1 MGLRIPSPDG
11 LFTPRFKLNRMTQN
25 DLSNQNIPF
34 SAALFTGFLCTLF
47 GANAVA
53 IKYSFSGMG
62 IFTAAGLRFSIAA
75 AAIYLWARFTG
86 RPFALRKGQL
96 FQILIISIVF
106 TLQLGL
112 LYLGLGKTSASRG
125 TLMVNLQPFFLLILA
140 HWFIPGDRMTKKKIL
155 GLIMGAV
162 GMALV
167 FSGKKGVTA
176 DVQIG
181 DLMILMT
188 AFLWAVNTVYTKRII
203 HLFSPFQMVFYP
215 MLFCIP
221 FFLLAGFLWDV
232 RMIANLDGKVLS
244 ALLYQSLATASF
256 GFVAWNTMLLKY
268 GAVALHSFIFIMPIA
283 GVLLGGLILGEPITW
298 ELLLALA
305 LIVSGIVTVNFR
317 SRKYAQLFPTR
328 GI

>member
-1 MGLRIPSPDG
+1 
-11 LFTPRFKLNRMTQN
+11 MTQHN
-25 DLSNQNIPF
+25 LSNREIPL
-34 SAALFTGFLCTLF
+34 SGALFTGFLCTLF

-53 IKYSFSGMG
+53 IKYSLSGIG
-62 IFTAAGLRFSIAA
+62 TFTAAGLRFSIAV
-75 AAIYLWARFTG
+75 AAIYFWARFTG
-86 RPFALRKGQL
+86 RPFALRKGQA
-96 FQILIISIVF
+96 FQLLIISIVF

-112 LYLGLGKTSASRG
+112 LYLGLEKTSASRG
-125 TLMVNLQPFFLLILA
+125 TLMVNLQPFFLLLLA

-181 DLMILMT
+181 DLLILIT

-221 FFLLAGFLWDV
+221 FFLMAGFLWDGS
-232 RMIANLDGKVLS
+232 MIINLDGKVLS
-244 ALLYQSLATASF
+244 ALLYQSLVTASF

-298 ELLLALA
+298 ELVLALA

-317 SRKYAQLFPTR
+317 SRRYSQIFPTR

>member
-1 MGLRIPSPDG
+1 
-11 LFTPRFKLNRMTQN
+11 MTQKN
-25 DLSNQNIPF
+25 LSNQDIPL

-53 IKYSFSGMG
+53 IKYSLTGLG
-62 IFTAAGLRFSIAA
+62 AFTAAGLRFSIAA

-86 RPFALRKGQL
+86 RPFALRKGQAP
-96 FQILIISIVF
+96 QILFVSVVF

-125 TLMVNLQPFFLLILA
+125 TLMVNLQPFFLLLLA
-140 HWFIPGDRMTKKKIL
+140 HWFIPGDRITKKKIL
-155 GLIMGAV
+155 GLIMGAA
-162 GMALV
+162 GMVLV

-181 DLMILMT
+181 DLMILT
-188 AFLWAVNTVYTKRII
+188 TSFLWAVNTVYTKRII

-215 MLFCIP
+215 MLFCTP
-221 FFLLAGFLWDV
+221 VFLLAGYFWDAE
-232 RMIANLDGKVLS
+232 MIVHLDAKVGS
-244 ALLYQSLATASF
+244 ALLYQSLVTASF
-256 GFVAWNTMLLKY
+256 GFVAWSTMLLKY

-283 GVLLGGLILGEPITW
+283 GVALGGLILGEPITW

-305 LIVSGIVTVNFR
+305 LIVSGIVIVNFR
-317 SRKYAQLFPTR
+317 SGRYSQIFPTR

>member
-1 MGLRIPSPDG
+1 
-11 LFTPRFKLNRMTQN
+11 MTQN

-221 FFLLAGFLWDV
+221 FFLLAGFLWDA

>member
-1 MGLRIPSPDG
+1 MQKS
-11 LFTPRFKLNRMTQN
+11 
-25 DLSNQNIPF
+25 LSNQDIPF

-53 IKYSFSGMG
+53 IKYSLSGIG
-62 IFTAAGLRFSIAA
+62 TFTAAGLRFSIAA
-75 AAIYLWARFTG
+75 AAIYFWARFTG
-86 RPFALRKGQL
+86 RPFSLRKGQT

-112 LYLGLGKTSASRG
+112 LYLGLEKTSASRG

-140 HWFIPGDRMTKKKIL
+140 HWFIPGDRMTKKKTL

-162 GMALV
+162 GMVFV

-181 DLMILMT
+181 DLMILAT

-203 HLFSPFQMVFYP
+203 HLFSPFQIVFYP

-221 FFLLAGFLWDV
+221 FFLLAGFLWDGN
-232 RMIANLDGKVLS
+232 MIVNLDGKVLS
-244 ALLYQSLATASF
+244 ALLYQSLVTAAF

-283 GVLLGGLILGEPITW
+283 GVLLGGLILGETITW
-298 ELLLALA
+298 ELVLALA

-317 SRKYAQLFPTR
+317 SRRYSQIFPTR

>member
-1 MGLRIPSPDG
+1 
-11 LFTPRFKLNRMTQN
+11 MTQN
-25 DLSNQNIPF
+25 HLSNQDIPL

-53 IKYSFSGMG
+53 IKYSLSGIG
-62 IFTAAGLRFSIAA
+62 PFTAAGLRFSIAA
-75 AAIYLWARFTG
+75 AAIYFWARFTG
-86 RPFALRKGQL
+86 RPFALRKGQA
-96 FQILIISIVF
+96 FQLLIISVVF

-112 LYLGLGKTSASRG
+112 LYLGLEKTSASRG
-125 TLMVNLQPFFLLILA
+125 TLMVNLQPFFLLLLA
-140 HWFIPGDRMTKKKIL
+140 HWFIPGDRITRKKIL
-155 GLIMGAV
+155 GLIMGAA
-162 GMALV
+162 GMVLV
-167 FSGKKGVTA
+167 FSGKKGITS

-181 DLMILMT
+181 DLMILIT

-221 FFLLAGFLWDV
+221 IFLLAGYFWDAE
-232 RMIANLDGKVLS
+232 MIIHLDGKVLV
-244 ALLYQSLATASF
+244 ALLYQSLVTASF

-283 GVLLGGLILGEPITW
+283 GVLLGGLVLGEPITW
-298 ELLLALA
+298 ELLLALV
-305 LIVSGIVTVNFR
+305 LIVSGIVIVNFG
-317 SRKYAQLFPTR
+317 SRRYSQIFPTR

>member
-1 MGLRIPSPDG
+1 
-11 LFTPRFKLNRMTQN
+11 MTQN
-25 DLSNQNIPF
+25 NLSNQDIPL
-34 SAALFTGFLCTLF
+34 SAALFTVFLCTLF

-53 IKYSFSGMG
+53 IKYSLSGLGPFS
-62 IFTAAGLRFSIAA
+62 AAGIRFSIAA
-75 AAIYLWARFTG
+75 AAIYFWARFTG
-86 RPFALRKGQL
+86 RPFALRKGQASQLL
-96 FQILIISIVF
+96 FISVVF

-125 TLMVNLQPFFLLILA
+125 TLMVNLQPFFLLLLA

-162 GMALV
+162 GMVLV
-167 FSGKKGVTA
+167 FSGKKGVTV
-176 DVQIG
+176 DVQMG
-181 DLMILMT
+181 DLMILAT

-221 FFLLAGFLWDV
+221 FFLLAGFLWDG
-232 RMIANLDGKVLS
+232 RMIVNLDGKVLS
-244 ALLYQSLATASF
+244 ALLYQSLVTASF

-298 ELLLALA
+298 ELVLALV

-317 SRKYAQLFPTR
+317 SRRYSQIFPTR

>member
-1 MGLRIPSPDG
+1 MLARWAG
-11 LFTPRFKLNRMTQN
+11 FTNQQEKMTQHN
-25 DLSNQNIPF
+25 LSNQDLPF
-34 SAALFTGFLCTLF
+34 SAALFTVFLCTLF

-53 IKYSFSGMG
+53 IKYSFSGIG
-62 IFTAAGLRFSIAA
+62 TFTAAGLRFSIAA
-75 AAIYLWARFTG
+75 AAIYFWARFTG
-86 RPFALRKGQL
+86 RPFALRKGQTV
-96 FQILIISIVF
+96 QILIISLVF

-125 TLMVNLQPFFLLILA
+125 TLMVNLQPFFLLVLA
-140 HWFIPGDRMTKKKIL
+140 HWFIPGDRMTKKKLL

-162 GMALV
+162 GMVLV

-181 DLMILMT
+181 DLMILVT

-203 HLFSPFQMVFYP
+203 HLFSPFQIVFYP

-221 FFLLAGFLWDV
+221 FFLLAGFLWDA
-232 RMIANLDGKVLS
+232 RMIVNLDGKVLS
-244 ALLYQSLATASF
+244 ALLYQSLVTASF
-256 GFVAWNTMLLKY
+256 GFVAWSTMLLKY

-305 LIVSGIVTVNFR
+305 LIVTGIVIVNFG
-317 SRKYAQLFPTR
+317 SRRYSQIFPTR

>member
-1 MGLRIPSPDG
+1 
-11 LFTPRFKLNRMTQN
+11 MTQN
-25 DLSNQNIPF
+25 NLSNQDIPF

-53 IKYSFSGMG
+53 VKYSLSGIG
-62 IFTAAGLRFSIAA
+62 PFTAAGLRFSIAA
-75 AAIYLWARFTG
+75 ATIYFWARFTG
-86 RPFALRKGQL
+86 RPFALRKGQT
-96 FQILIISIVF
+96 FQILTISIVF

-125 TLMVNLQPFFLLILA
+125 TLMLNLQPFFLLLLA
-140 HWFIPGDRMTKKKIL
+140 HWFIPGDRITKKKVL
-155 GLIMGAV
+155 GLIMGAA
-162 GMALV
+162 GMVLV
-167 FSGKKGVTA
+167 FSGKNGPCFTLNA

-181 DLMILMT
+181 DLMLLIN
-188 AFLWAVNTVYTKRII
+188 AFLWAVNAVYTKRII
-203 HLFSPFQMVFYP
+203 HLFSSFQIAFYP

-221 FFLLAGFLWDV
+221 FFLLAGFLWDT
-232 RMIANLDGKVLS
+232 RMIVNLDGKVLS
-244 ALLYQSLATASF
+244 ALLYQGLVTASF

-298 ELLLALA
+298 ELVLALA
-305 LIVSGIVTVNFR
+305 LIVFGIVTVNFR

>member
-1 MGLRIPSPDG
+1 
-11 LFTPRFKLNRMTQN
+11 MTQHN
-25 DLSNQNIPF
+25 FSNQDIPF
-34 SAALFTGFLCTLF
+34 SAALFTGFLCALF

-53 IKYSFSGMG
+53 IKYSLSGIG
-62 IFTAAGLRFSIAA
+62 TFTAAGLRFSIAV
-75 AAIYLWARFTG
+75 AAIYFWARFTG
-86 RPFALRKGQL
+86 RPFALRKGQT
-96 FQILIISIVF
+96 FQVLIISIIF

-112 LYLGLGKTSASRG
+112 LYLGLEKTSASRG
-125 TLMVNLQPFFLLILA
+125 TLMVNLQPFFLLLLA

-162 GMALV
+162 GMVLV
-167 FSGKKGVTA
+167 FSGKKGPCFTLGA

-181 DLMILMT
+181 DLMILAT

-232 RMIANLDGKVLS
+232 CMIVNLDGKVLS
-244 ALLYQSLATASF
+244 ALLYQSLVTASF

-305 LIVSGIVTVNFR
+305 LIVSGIVIVNFR
-317 SRKYAQLFPTR
+317 SGRYSQIFPTR

>member
-1 MGLRIPSPDG
+1 
-11 LFTPRFKLNRMTQN
+11 MTQN

>member
-1 MGLRIPSPDG
+1 
-11 LFTPRFKLNRMTQN
+11 MTQN
-25 DLSNQNIPF
+25 NLSNQDIPF

-53 IKYSFSGMG
+53 IKYSLSGIG
-62 IFTAAGLRFSIAA
+62 TFTAAGLRFSIAA
-75 AAIYLWARFTG
+75 AAIYFWARFTG
-86 RPFALRKGQL
+86 RPFALRKGQT

-112 LYLGLGKTSASRG
+112 LYLGLEKTSASRG
-125 TLMVNLQPFFLLILA
+125 TLMVNLQPFFLLLLA

-162 GMALV
+162 GMVLV

-181 DLMILMT
+181 DLMILAT

-221 FFLLAGFLWDV
+221 FFLLAGFLWDAP
-232 RMIANLDGKVLS
+232 MIVNLDGKVFS
-244 ALLYQSLATASF
+244 ALLYQSLVTASF

-298 ELLLALA
+298 ELVLALA

-317 SRKYAQLFPTR
+317 SRRYSQIFPTR

>member
-1 MGLRIPSPDG
+1 
-11 LFTPRFKLNRMTQN
+11 MTQN
-25 DLSNQNIPF
+25 SLSNQDIPL

-53 IKYSFSGMG
+53 IKYSLTGLG
-62 IFTAAGLRFSIAA
+62 AFTAAGLRFGIAV

-86 RPFALRKGQL
+86 RPFALQKGQASQVL
-96 FQILIISIVF
+96 FVSVVF

-112 LYLGLGKTSASRG
+112 LYLGLERTSASRG
-125 TLMVNLQPFFLLILA
+125 TLMVNLQPFFLLLLA
-140 HWFIPGDRMTKKKIL
+140 HWFIPGDRITKKKIL
-155 GLIMGAV
+155 GLIMGTA
-162 GMALV
+162 GMVLV

-181 DLMILMT
+181 DLMILAT
-188 AFLWAVNTVYTKRII
+188 SLLWAVNTVYTKRII

-221 FFLLAGFLWDV
+221 VFLLAGYFWDAE
-232 RMIANLDGKVLS
+232 MIVHLDGKVVS
-244 ALLYQSLATASF
+244 ALLYQSLVTASF

-283 GVLLGGLILGEPITW
+283 GVALGGLILGEPITW

-305 LIVSGIVTVNFR
+305 LIVSGIVIVNFR
-317 SRKYAQLFPTR
+317 SGRYSQLFPTR

>member
-1 MGLRIPSPDG
+1 
-11 LFTPRFKLNRMTQN
+11 MTQHN
-25 DLSNQNIPF
+25 LSNQDIPF

-53 IKYSFSGMG
+53 IKYSLSGMG
-62 IFTAAGLRFSIAA
+62 TFTAAGLRFSIAA
-75 AAIYLWARFTG
+75 AAIYFWARFTG
-86 RPFALRKGQL
+86 RPFALRKGQA
-96 FQILIISIVF
+96 FQILVISIVF

-112 LYLGLGKTSASRG
+112 LYLGLEKTSASRG
-125 TLMVNLQPFFLLILA
+125 TLMVNLQPFFLLLLA
-140 HWFIPGDRMTKKKIL
+140 HWFIPGDRMTKKKTL

-162 GMALV
+162 GMVLV

-181 DLMILMT
+181 DLMILAT

-221 FFLLAGFLWDV
+221 FFMLAGFLWDAP
-232 RMIANLDGKVLS
+232 MILNLDGKVFS
-244 ALLYQSLATASF
+244 ALLYQSLVTASF

-298 ELLLALA
+298 ELVLALA

-317 SRKYAQLFPTR
+317 SRRYSQIFPTR

>member
-1 MGLRIPSPDG
+1 
-11 LFTPRFKLNRMTQN
+11 MTQN
-25 DLSNQNIPF
+25 NLSNKDIPL

-53 IKYSFSGMG
+53 IKYSLSGIG
-62 IFTAAGLRFSIAA
+62 AFTAAGLRFSIAA
-75 AAIYLWARFTG
+75 AAIYFWARFTG
-86 RPFALRKGQL
+86 RPFALRKGQASQLL
-96 FQILIISIVF
+96 FISVVF

-125 TLMVNLQPFFLLILA
+125 TLMVNLQPFFLLLLA

-162 GMALV
+162 GMVLV
-167 FSGKKGVTA
+167 FSGKKGVTV
-176 DVQIG
+176 DVQMG
-181 DLMILMT
+181 DLMILAT

-221 FFLLAGFLWDV
+221 FFLLAGFLWDG
-232 RMIANLDGKVLS
+232 RMIVNLDGKVLS
-244 ALLYQSLATASF
+244 ALLYQSLVTASF

-298 ELLLALA
+298 ELVLALV

-317 SRKYAQLFPTR
+317 SRRYSQIFPTR

>member
-1 MGLRIPSPDG
+1 
-11 LFTPRFKLNRMTQN
+11 MTQHN
-25 DLSNQNIPF
+25 LSNREIPL
-34 SAALFTGFLCTLF
+34 SGALFTGFLCTLF

-53 IKYSFSGMG
+53 IKYSLSGIG
-62 IFTAAGLRFSIAA
+62 TFTAAGLRFSIAV
-75 AAIYLWARFTG
+75 AAIYFWARFTG
-86 RPFALRKGQL
+86 RPFALRKGQV
-96 FQILIISIVF
+96 FQLLIISIVF

-112 LYLGLGKTSASRG
+112 LYLGLEKTSASRG
-125 TLMVNLQPFFLLILA
+125 TLMVNLQPFFLLLLA

-181 DLMILMT
+181 DLLILIA

-221 FFLLAGFLWDV
+221 FFLMAGFLWDGS
-232 RMIANLDGKVLS
+232 MIINLDGKVLS
-244 ALLYQSLATASF
+244 ALLYQSLVTASF

-298 ELLLALA
+298 ELVLALA

-317 SRKYAQLFPTR
+317 SRRYSQIFPTR

>member
-1 MGLRIPSPDG
+1 
-11 LFTPRFKLNRMTQN
+11 MTQHN
-25 DLSNQNIPF
+25 LSNQNIPF

-53 IKYSFSGMG
+53 IKYSFSGIG
-62 IFTAAGLRFSIAA
+62 TFTAAGLRFSIAA
-75 AAIYLWARFTG
+75 AAIYFWARFTG
-86 RPFALRKGQL
+86 RPFALRKGQT
-96 FQILIISIVF
+96 FQVLIISIIF

-112 LYLGLGKTSASRG
+112 LYLGLEKTSASRG
-125 TLMVNLQPFFLLILA
+125 TLMVNLQPFFLLLLA

-162 GMALV
+162 GMVLV

-181 DLMILMT
+181 DLMILIT
-188 AFLWAVNTVYTKRII
+188 AFLWAVNTAYTKRII

-221 FFLLAGFLWDV
+221 FFLLAGFLWDA
-232 RMIANLDGKVLS
+232 RMIVNLDGKVLS
-244 ALLYQSLATASF
+244 ALLYQSLVTASF

-305 LIVSGIVTVNFR
+305 LIVTGIVTVNFR
-317 SRKYAQLFPTR
+317 SRRYSQIFPTR

>member
-1 MGLRIPSPDG
+1 
-11 LFTPRFKLNRMTQN
+11 MTQHN
-25 DLSNQNIPF
+25 LSNREIPL
-34 SAALFTGFLCTLF
+34 SGALFTGFLCTLF

-53 IKYSFSGMG
+53 IKYSLSGIG
-62 IFTAAGLRFSIAA
+62 TFTAAGLRFSIAV
-75 AAIYLWARFTG
+75 AAIYFWARFTG
-86 RPFALRKGQL
+86 RPFALRKGQV
-96 FQILIISIVF
+96 FQLLIISIVF

-112 LYLGLGKTSASRG
+112 LYLGLEKTSASRG
-125 TLMVNLQPFFLLILA
+125 TLMVNLQPFFLLLLA

-181 DLMILMT
+181 DLLILIT

-221 FFLLAGFLWDV
+221 FFLMAGFLWDGS
-232 RMIANLDGKVLS
+232 MIINLDGKVLS
-244 ALLYQSLATASF
+244 ALLYQSLVTASF

-298 ELLLALA
+298 ELVLALA

-317 SRKYAQLFPTR
+317 SRRYSQIFPTR